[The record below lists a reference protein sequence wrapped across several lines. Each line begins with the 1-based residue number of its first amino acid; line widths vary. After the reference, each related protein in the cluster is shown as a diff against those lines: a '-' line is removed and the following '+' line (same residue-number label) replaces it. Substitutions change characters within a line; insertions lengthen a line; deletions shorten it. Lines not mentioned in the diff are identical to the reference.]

1 LDIKEGES
9 AEVKDVIKDQAGL
22 SEKKG

>member
-1 LDIKEGES
+1 LGTLRGES
-9 AEVKDVIKDQAGL
+9 ADVKDVIKDQAGL